1 MPRWRR
7 ERKCQKSDRLNRQNN
22 ITLLLYVFC
31 RSFST
36 TTWKCLILYF
46 KEDVTKRWRN
56 FLFLNL
62 DMVVMNSTPK
72 NSLALFCKRV
82 GIISIEIE
90 RKSAPFLNDV
100 FGTLNST
107 WATSLF
113 FKFAKI
119 ETKESFVT
127 RTNALLAG
135 TLIYNRWRQ
144 REDRYCIKKGAD
156 LEVLIITVCI
166 LDRRC
171 SRRWV
176 SIERNQTNEHV
187 SRIQTGMLPQQ
198 GLLGIRRFV
207 RH

>member
-1 MPRWRR
+1 MRPRWVTRTDSAVVSSGNVALFIQIKRGWWCWPCHVSETKNR
-7 ERKCQKSDRLNRQNN
+7 ESKKTRQGQHTQCHDGDENEN
-22 ITLLLYVFC
+22 VKKAIGWIGKTTSRFFDVFC

-119 ETKESFVT
+119 ETK
-127 RTNALLAG
+127 
-135 TLIYNRWRQ
+135 
-144 REDRYCIKKGAD
+144 
-156 LEVLIITVCI
+156 
-166 LDRRC
+166 
-171 SRRWV
+171 
-176 SIERNQTNEHV
+176 
-187 SRIQTGMLPQQ
+187 
-198 GLLGIRRFV
+198 
-207 RH
+207 